1 MKRLHVHMSV
11 EDLSGTGENG
21 ARVANAKPA
30 AQQSA
35 CCSPQAAPKP
45 SSACC

>member
-11 EDLSGTGENG
+11 EDLSSTRENG
-21 ARVANAKPA
+21 ARVAHAKPA
-30 AQQSA
+30 EKPST
-35 CCSPQAAPKP
+35 CCAPQAAPKP